1 MEDTKTKILKAA
13 ESLISRNGLDQTT
26 IASIAGDAGVADS
39 LVYQYFRNKQ
49 DLLFSVAENRFEEA
63 LALLD
68 EQLQGIQDPESRL
81 RKLIWYGLRYND
93 LHSRYLRILLFE
105 CRSNK
110 DFYASPAYQRLR
122 RHAGILL
129 RILTEGAAA
138 GAFCR
143 RVDMRLVRD
152 MIYGVLD
159 AEAVSRMATG
169 EITESVADFD
179 DIMALILPMIH
190 PRDTDRTQSKEDRI
204 LSAAESA
211 FSEKGFGKATI
222 LEIARRAEVAEGT
235 IYEYFKNKEDL
246 LYSSAERS
254 FKSHLDELPELFHI
268 QTPRRKL
275 RCLVRQH
282 FFMYFRRRDFLNIF
296 LTHVQYNFGFYR
308 SRAYEVYSE
317 YLSAIEQIVHEGQAE
332 GSFRRNVNP
341 RVFRNMFLGVFNHM
355 AIRWVIVGKDR
366 RHDKM
371 TEIDRLADLLIAAVS
386 PMEHA

>member
-13 ESLISRNGLDQTT
+13 ESLISEKGLDQTT

-39 LVYQYFRNKQ
+39 LVYQYFKNKQ

-93 LHSRYLRILLFE
+93 LHSRYMRILLFE

-129 RILTEGAAA
+129 RILTEGAAS

-143 RVDMRLVRD
+143 EVDMRLVRD

-159 AEAVSRMATG
+159 AEAVSRMAIG
-169 EITESVADFD
+169 EIKESVADFD
-179 DIMALILPMIH
+179 DIMALVLPMIQ
-190 PRDTDRTQSKEDRI
+190 PRKSAASRSKEDRI
-204 LSAAESA
+204 LAAAESA

-222 LEIARRAEVAEGT
+222 LEIARRADVAEGT

-254 FKSHLDELPELFHI
+254 FESHLDELPELFHI

-275 RCLVRQH
+275 RCLVRGH
-282 FFMYFRRRDFLNIF
+282 FFMYFKRREFLNIF
-296 LTHVQYNFGFYR
+296 LTHLQYNFGFYQSR
-308 SRAYEVYSE
+308 SFQVYRR
-317 YLSAIEQIVHEGQAE
+317 YLSAIEQIIAEGQE
-332 GSFRRNVNP
+332 DGSFRPDVNP
-341 RVFRNMFLGVFNHM
+341 RVFRNIFLGVFNHM

-366 RHDKM
+366 QHDKM
-371 TEIDRLADLLIAAVS
+371 AEIDRLEDLLAAAVATVS
-386 PMEHA
+386 HP